1 MAGDDELVPG
11 QWLGFDQ
18 TLRRRLASMAR
29 RHLNG
34 FDHLIDDVVSRS
46 VVKWRHISP
55 DKAGLARIERVI
67 ASEAKSV
74 LRSEQRARAR
84 DTRAYHDPT
93 LPASGHPSVGPAE
106 ELVELRLALAEICRR
121 HGQSLTSFDVEVF
134 EHLVAGASIAD
145 VVRSL
150 DVPRHT
156 VKRSVQRWRAL
167 LSANELGSMNDQ
179 PNPPTEPAIS
189 RPKD

>member
-1 MAGDDELVPG
+1 MAGDDLVPG
-11 QWLGFDQ
+11 QWLGLDLA
-18 TLRRRLASMAR
+18 LRRRLASLAR

-34 FDHLIDDVVSRS
+34 FDHLVEDVVSRS
-46 VVKWRHISP
+46 VVKWRNISP
-55 DKAGLARIERVI
+55 DKAGVARIERVI
-67 ASEAKSV
+67 ATEAKSV

-93 LPASGHPSVGPAE
+93 LAAAGRAPAGPSE
-106 ELVELRLALAEICRR
+106 DLIELRLALAEICRQR
-121 HGQSLTSFDVEVF
+121 GQSLTSFDFEVF

-150 DVPRHT
+150 GVPRHT
-156 VKRSVQRWRAL
+156 VKRSVQRWRTL
-167 LSANELGSMNDQ
+167 LSANDLGPVPDQ

-189 RPKD
+189 RPKE

>member
-1 MAGDDELVPG
+1 MSGDDLVPG
-11 QWLGFDQ
+11 QWLGLDQ
-18 TLRRRLASMAR
+18 KLRRRLASLAR

-34 FDHLIDDVVSRS
+34 FDHLVDDVVSRS
-46 VVKWRHISP
+46 VVKWRNISP
-55 DKAGLARIERVI
+55 DKAGVARIERVI

-74 LRSEQRARAR
+74 LRSEHRARAR

-93 LPASGHPSVGPAE
+93 RAATGRPPTGPTE
-106 ELVELRLALAEICRR
+106 DLIELRLALAEICRR
-121 HGQSLTSFDVEVF
+121 QGQSLTSFDLEVF

-150 DVPRHT
+150 DVPRHA
-156 VKRSVQRWRAL
+156 VKRSVQRWRTL
-167 LSANELGSMNDQ
+167 LTANDLGPVPDQ